1 MNEEQA
7 RDDAAPSGAE
17 PAAAPPAAAE
27 DAPAADPHPWAEAD
41 RPRGLDAVFPPGGED
56 EAPPERVADERRMT
70 RLLVLMIVLLVG
82 VPTLLTLIGFV
93 AQLVSLRVA
102 G

>member
-17 PAAAPPAAAE
+17 PAAASPAAAE

-93 AQLVSLRVA
+93 AQLVSLRGA

>member
-1 MNEEQA
+1 MTADPDQPGA
-7 RDDAAPSGAE
+7 LPDGPS
-17 PAAAPPAAAE
+17 APP
-27 DAPAADPHPWAEAD
+27 DALAPDGSPEPHPWAETD

-70 RLLVLMIVLLVG
+70 RLLVLMVVLLVG

-93 AQLVSLRVA
+93 AQLAALRGA